1 MTTYTI
7 VSSLG
12 GGGSSSWTDA
22 VPTFSALQPGTSI
35 GQIVFV
41 IDTSSLYEWNGTN
54 WVILLSSSSTIT
66 GPGSSVTGD
75 IVTFADT
82 SGKVLADSGKSVTI
96 DGTLSANS
104 DSLLPTEK
112 AVKTY
117 VDTGLGTK
125 QNTLGYIAENVAN
138 KGAANGYVP
147 LDAGTKIPITSRTLA
162 IFDLL

>member
-112 AVKTY
+112 
-117 VDTGLGTK
+117 
-125 QNTLGYIAENVAN
+125 Q
-138 KGAANGYVP
+138 
-147 LDAGTKIPITSRTLA
+147 
-162 IFDLL
+162 